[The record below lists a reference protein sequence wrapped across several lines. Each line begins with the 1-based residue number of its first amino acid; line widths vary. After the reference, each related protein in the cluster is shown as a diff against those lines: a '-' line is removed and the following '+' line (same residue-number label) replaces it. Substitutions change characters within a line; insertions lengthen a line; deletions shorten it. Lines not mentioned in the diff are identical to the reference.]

1 MSDTA
6 RDSIDF
12 EKGGGI
18 VPAIV
23 QDAATSQVLMV
34 GYMSKESLE
43 ATVRTGRVTFY
54 SRSKGR
60 LWTKGETSGNH
71 LEFHGFEI
79 DCDGDALLIQAAP
92 TGPVCHTG
100 ASTCFVDGPK
110 GSFGFLGRLEDIIDE
125 RARGED
131 EESYTHRL
139 LAEGPAA
146 AARKVG
152 EEAVEVAI
160 ASLQETDERVKEETA
175 DLLYHLLVLLK
186 SRDLKLRDA
195 VEVLRDRHGRHPE
208 RNEGSLP

>member
-1 MSDTA
+1 MSDIP

-18 VPAIV
+18 VPAVV
-23 QDAATSQVLMV
+23 QNAATSQVLMV

-43 ATVRTGRVTFY
+43 ATVLTGRVTFY
-54 SRSKGR
+54 SRSKDR

-71 LEFHGFEI
+71 LEFLGYTI
-79 DCDGDALLIQAAP
+79 DCDGDALLIQAVP

-125 RARGED
+125 RAKGGD
-131 EESYTHRL
+131 EGSYTHRL
-139 LAEGPAA
+139 LAGGPAA

-160 ASLQETDERVKEETA
+160 AALEETDDRLKEETA

-186 SRDLKLRDA
+186 SRGLRLHDA

-208 RNEGSLP
+208 RSGGSRP